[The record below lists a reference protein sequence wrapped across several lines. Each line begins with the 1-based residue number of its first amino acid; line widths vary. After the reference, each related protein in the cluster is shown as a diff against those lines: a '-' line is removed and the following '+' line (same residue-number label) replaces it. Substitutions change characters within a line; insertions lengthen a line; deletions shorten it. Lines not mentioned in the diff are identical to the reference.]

1 MTTTRNET
9 TFRSV
14 YIIGLIK
21 TDLKFSEY
29 LACINDTNL
38 IKDYFNFKQYN
49 NYTKQED
56 QFLAN
61 TFLHFITK
69 HAKNPIIL
77 TYLLDNFNEIKPK
90 NVNIIAALI
99 IMINN
104 VYSKNSALPIK
115 IYSESIVQA
124 NVIDVNKEDQFRRY
138 RIKEMSDRV
147 IEKNELYIGI
157 TNQVDIRKGQIEKQ
171 RQDSARF
178 FF

>member
-90 NVNIIAALI
+90 HVNIIAALI

-104 VYSKNSALPIK
+104 VYTKNVAKSIK
-115 IYSESIVQA
+115 RHSESIVEA
-124 NVIDVNKEDQFRRY
+124 NVIEANTEDQFKRH

-147 IEKNELYIGI
+147 IHKNELIKRI
-157 TNQVDIRKGQIEKQ
+157 TNQVDIRNGQIEKQ
-171 RQDSARF
+171 RQDSASIF
-178 FF
+178 F